1 MSKKKGSPQKPVGE
15 SKSDVNVVPIT
26 GMYEEY
32 FVDYASYVILE
43 RAIPKIEDGLKPVQ
57 RRILYGMKEK
67 EDGRYNKVA
76 NLIGHTMQYHP
87 HGDAAIGAAM
97 VKLGQKNLLIDTQ
110 GNWGDVRT
118 GDSAAASRYIEA
130 RLTKFALDVA
140 FNPQTTDWQISYDGR
155 RKEPIALP
163 MKFPLLLAQGVEGI
177 AVGLSTKILP
187 HNFCELIK
195 ATIKVLRGKPFKIY
209 PDFETGGSIDISEYN
224 GGKRGGRVKIR
235 AKMEVVDK
243 NIINITELPF
253 GVTTNN
259 LIDSIIKANDKGQ
272 IKIKKVIDNTAK
284 DVEVQI
290 QLAAGI
296 SPQVTMDALYACTN
310 CEISVSPNAC
320 VIVDNKPQFLKVNEL
335 LVYSTEHTK
344 KLLKQELE
352 IKKGELEERWHMSSL
367 EKIFIENRIYR
378 DIEECESWEEVLVA
392 IDKGLKQYVVTPS
405 MKTKKGDKRIKLKRD
420 ITEEDIIKLTE
431 IKIKRISK
439 YNKFKADERIAQ
451 IEEDL
456 KQVKH
461 DLKHLTDFAV
471 AYFERLLDK
480 YGKGRERKTDIAEF
494 ETIKAV
500 KVVANNAKLYVN
512 RKEGFIGTSLKKDEF
527 IGECSSIDNIIAFCK
542 DGTFVVKKISDKV
555 FMGKNILHTA
565 VWKKGDDRTTYNMVY
580 TDGKTGKS
588 MAKRFNV
595 TGVTREKI
603 YDLTKGNK
611 GSKVTYFTAN
621 PNGESEVVSFQL
633 TPGCGAHKKVFDYDF
648 VDLAIKGRGAG
659 GNIVTKFPVKK
670 ISQVEVGQSS
680 LGAVKVWMDEISG
693 RINDEERGYY
703 LGDFDTGD
711 QLIALYKDGSYE
723 IRDLEIGSKFDM
735 SIATEVRKF
744 AGEEVV
750 SALYYE
756 GEKGW
761 TMIKRFF
768 IETNTL
774 RTRFKFI
781 SEAPG
786 SKLFFATADEDIIV
800 ECSYKKGGKK
810 IVKQFDLDTMI
821 GSKGWKAVGNKI
833 GEFKI
838 LSCKRIGAYQEDNEE
853 QVDEAKEAEGSEQTK
868 ETTAK
873 KAATKKAAPKKPTAK
888 KPTVKKPTAKKVAAK
903 KKPATKKKKTTKKKP
918 GDDKLQAGDTIEF
931 DF

>member
-1 MSKKKGSPQKPVGE
+1 MSKKKGSSSKPKGE
-15 SKSDVNVVPIT
+15 SKSDVNVIPVQ
-26 GMYEEY
+26 GMYEDY

-57 RRILYGMKEK
+57 RRILYSMREK

-87 HGDAAIGAAM
+87 HGDAAIGQAM
-97 VKLGQKNLLIDTQ
+97 VKLGQKDLLIDPQ

-118 GDSAAASRYIEA
+118 GDSSAAARYIEA

-140 FNPQTTDWQISYDGR
+140 YNAQTTDWQISYDGR

-187 HNFCELIK
+187 HNFIELIK
-195 ATIKVLRGKPFKIY
+195 ASIKILNDKPFKIY
-209 PDFETGGSIDISEYN
+209 PDFQTGGFIDVSEYN
-224 GGKRGGRVKIR
+224 AGKRGGRVKIR

-243 NIINITELPF
+243 NIINIIELPY
-253 GVTTNN
+253 GITTNN

-284 DVEVQI
+284 EVEVQI
-290 QLAAGI
+290 QLAPGI
-296 SPQVTMDALYACTN
+296 SPQVTMDALYAFTN

-335 LVYSTEHTK
+335 LVTSTEHTK
-344 KLLKQELE
+344 QLLKQELE
-352 IKKGELEERWHMSSL
+352 IKKGELEEKWHMSSL

-378 DIEECESWEEVLVA
+378 DIEECESWEEVLIA
-392 IDKGLKQYVVTPS
+392 IDKGLKEYVVTPS
-405 MKTKKGDKRIKLKRD
+405 MKAKKGDKRIKLQRD
-420 ITEEDIIKLTE
+420 ITEDDIIRLTE

-456 KQVKH
+456 KQVKY
-461 DLKHLTDFAV
+461 DLKHLTEFAV
-471 AYFERLLDK
+471 AYFERLLAK
-480 YGKGRERKTDIAEF
+480 YGKGRERRTQITEF

-500 KVVANNAKLYVN
+500 AVVANNAKLYAN
-512 RKEGFIGTSLKKDEF
+512 KKEGFIGTSLKKDEF

-648 VDLAIKGRGAG
+648 VDLGIKGRGSG

-670 ISQVEVGQSS
+670 ITQLEVGQSS
-680 LGAVKVWMDEISG
+680 LGAIKVWMDEISG
-693 RINDEERGYY
+693 RINDEERGFF
-703 LGDFDTGD
+703 LGEFDTGD
-711 QLIALYKDGSYE
+711 QLIGLYKDGSYE

-744 AGEEVV
+744 TGEEII

-761 TMIKRFF
+761 TMVKRFF
-768 IETNTL
+768 IETNTVG
-774 RTRFKFI
+774 TRFKFI
-781 SEAPG
+781 TEASG
-786 SKLFFATADEDIIV
+786 SKLYFATSDEDIIV
-800 ECSYKKGGKK
+800 ECSYKTGGKK
-810 IVKQFDLDTMI
+810 TVKQFDLDTMI
-821 GSKGWKAVGNKI
+821 GSKGWKATGNKI

-838 LSCKRIGAYQEDNEE
+838 LSSKRIGAYQEEDKEGPSAEAIDTEE
-853 QVDEAKEAEGSEQTK
+853 
-868 ETTAK
+868 
-873 KAATKKAAPKKPTAK
+873 KAADKNSTNK
-888 KPTVKKPTAKKVAAK
+888 KKVAKEVSGK
-903 KKPATKKKKTTKKKP
+903 KLIEKKTKAKKKTTKKNKP

>member
-1 MSKKKGSPQKPVGE
+1 MSKKKGSSSKPKGE
-15 SKSDVNVVPIT
+15 SKSDVNVIPVQ
-26 GMYEEY
+26 GMYEDY

-57 RRILYGMKEK
+57 RRILYSMREK

-87 HGDAAIGAAM
+87 HGDAAIGQAM
-97 VKLGQKNLLIDTQ
+97 VKLGQKDLLIDPQ

-118 GDSAAASRYIEA
+118 GDSSAAARYIEA

-140 FNPQTTDWQISYDGR
+140 YNAQTTDWQISYDGR

-187 HNFCELIK
+187 HNFIELIK
-195 ATIKVLRGKPFKIY
+195 ASIKILNDKPFKIY
-209 PDFETGGSIDISEYN
+209 PDFQTGGFIDVSEYN
-224 GGKRGGRVKIR
+224 AGKRGGRVKIR

-243 NIINITELPF
+243 NIINIIELPY
-253 GVTTNN
+253 GITTNN

-284 DVEVQI
+284 EVEVQI
-290 QLAAGI
+290 QLAPGI
-296 SPQVTMDALYACTN
+296 SPQVTMDALYAFTN

-335 LVYSTEHTK
+335 LVTSTEHTK
-344 KLLKQELE
+344 QLLKQELE
-352 IKKGELEERWHMSSL
+352 IKKGELEEKWHMSSL

-378 DIEECESWEEVLVA
+378 DIEECESWEEVLIA
-392 IDKGLKQYVVTPS
+392 IDKGLKEYVVTPS
-405 MKTKKGDKRIKLKRD
+405 MKAKKGDKRIKLQRD
-420 ITEEDIIKLTE
+420 ITEDDIIRLTE

-456 KQVKH
+456 KQVKY
-461 DLKHLTDFAV
+461 DLKHLTEFAV
-471 AYFERLLDK
+471 AYFERLLAK
-480 YGKGRERKTDIAEF
+480 YGKGRERRTQITEF

-500 KVVANNAKLYVN
+500 AVVANNAKLYAN
-512 RKEGFIGTSLKKDEF
+512 KKEGFIGTSLKKDEF

-648 VDLAIKGRGAG
+648 VDLGIKGRGSG

-670 ISQVEVGQSS
+670 ITQLEVGQSS
-680 LGAVKVWMDEISG
+680 LGAIKVWMDEISG
-693 RINDEERGYY
+693 RINDEERGFF
-703 LGDFDTGD
+703 LGEFDTGD
-711 QLIALYKDGSYE
+711 QLIGLYKDGSYE

-744 AGEEVV
+744 TGEEII

-761 TMIKRFF
+761 TMVKRFF
-768 IETNTL
+768 IETNTVG
-774 RTRFKFI
+774 TRFKFI
-781 SEAPG
+781 TEASG
-786 SKLFFATADEDIIV
+786 SKLYFATSDEDIIV
-800 ECSYKKGGKK
+800 ECSYKTGGKK
-810 IVKQFDLDTMI
+810 TVKQFDLDTMI
-821 GSKGWKAVGNKI
+821 GSKGWKATGNKI

-838 LSCKRIGAYQEDNEE
+838 LSSKRIGAYQEEDKEGPSAEAIDTEE
-853 QVDEAKEAEGSEQTK
+853 
-868 ETTAK
+868 
-873 KAATKKAAPKKPTAK
+873 KAADKNSTNK
-888 KPTVKKPTAKKVAAK
+888 KKVAKEVSGK
-903 KKPATKKKKTTKKKP
+903 KSIEKKTKAKKKTTKKNKP

>member
-1 MSKKKGSPQKPVGE
+1 MSKKRGSDKTPKGEG
-15 SKSDVNVVPIT
+15 KSDVNVVPIQ

-57 RRILYGMKEK
+57 RRILYGMREK

-140 FNPQTTDWQISYDGR
+140 YNPQTTDWQVSYDGR

-195 ATIKVLRGKPFKIY
+195 ASIKVLRGKPFKIY
-209 PDFETGGSIDISEYN
+209 PDFETGGYIDVSEYN
-224 GGKRGGRVKIR
+224 SGKRGGKVKIR
-235 AKMEVVDK
+235 AKMEVADK
-243 NIINITELPF
+243 NIINIIELPY
-253 GVTTNN
+253 GVTTNSM
-259 LIDSIIKANDKGQ
+259 IDSIIKANDKGQ
-272 IKIKKVIDNTAK
+272 IKIKKVVDNTAK
-284 DVEVQI
+284 DVEIQI
-290 QLAAGI
+290 LLGPGI
-296 SPQVTMDALYACTN
+296 SPQVTMDALYAFTS
-310 CEISVSPNAC
+310 CEISVSTNAC
-320 VIVDNKPQFLKVNEL
+320 VIVDNKPQFMKVNEL
-335 LVYSTEHTK
+335 LVNSTENTK
-344 KLLKQELE
+344 QLLKQELE
-352 IKKGELEERWHMSSL
+352 IKKGELEEKWHMSSL

-392 IDKGLKQYVVTPS
+392 IDKGLKQYIVTPG
-405 MKTKKGDKRIKLKRD
+405 MKAKKGDKRLKLHRD

-439 YNKFKADERIAQ
+439 YNKFKADEKIAQ

-456 KQVKH
+456 KQVKF

-480 YGKGRERKTDIAEF
+480 YGKGRERKTEITEF
-494 ETIKAV
+494 ESIKAV

-512 RKEGFIGTSLKKDEF
+512 KKEGFIGTSLKKDEF
-527 IGECSSIDNIIAFCK
+527 VGECSSMDNIIAFCK
-542 DGTFVVKKISDKV
+542 DGTFVVKKIADKV

-565 VWKKGDDRTTYNMVY
+565 VWKKGDDRTTYNMIY
-580 TDGKTGKS
+580 TDGKSGKS

-603 YDLTKGNK
+603 YDLTKGHK
-611 GSKVTYFTAN
+611 GSRVTYFTAN

-633 TPGCGAHKKVFDYDF
+633 SPGCGAHKKLFEYDF
-648 VDLAIKGRGAG
+648 VDLAIKGRGSG

-670 ISQVEVGQSS
+670 ITQLAVGQSS

-693 RINDEERGYY
+693 RINDEERGYF
-703 LGDFDTGD
+703 LGEFDTGD
-711 QLIALYKDGSYE
+711 QLIAIYKDGSYE

-735 SIATEVRKF
+735 SVATEVRKF
-744 AGEEVV
+744 TGEEVV

-768 IETNTL
+768 IETNTVG
-774 RTRFKFI
+774 TRFKFI
-781 SEAPG
+781 SEASG
-786 SKLFFATADEDIIV
+786 SKLYFATSDEDIIV
-800 ECSYKKGGKK
+800 ECSYKTGGKK
-810 IVKQFDLDTMI
+810 TVKQFDLDTMI

-838 LSCKRIGAYQEDNEE
+838 LSAKRIGAYQEEDNEAK
-853 QVDEAKEAEGSEQTK
+853 VDEAIESDSVKDEDNVLDDK
-868 ETTAK
+868 VVKK
-873 KAATKKAAPKKPTAK
+873 KAPGKEKPVKKDTAKKPTAK
-888 KPTVKKPTAKKVAAK
+888 KTSSK
-903 KKPATKKKKTTKKKP
+903 KKPANKKKSND

>member
-1 MSKKKGSPQKPVGE
+1 MSKKRRPTSNPKGE

-26 GMYEEY
+26 GMYEDY

-57 RRILYGMKEK
+57 RRILYGMREK

-110 GNWGDVRT
+110 GNWGDIRT

-140 FNPQTTDWQISYDGR
+140 FNPQTTEWQISYDGR

-195 ATIKVLRGKPFKIY
+195 ASIKILRGKPFKIY
-209 PDFETGGSIDISEYN
+209 PDFQTGGYIDVSEYN
-224 GGKRGGRVKIR
+224 AGKRGGKVKIR

-243 NIINITELPF
+243 NIINITELPYS
-253 GVTTNN
+253 VTTNSM
-259 LIDSIIKANDKGQ
+259 IDSIIKANDKGQ
-272 IKIKKVIDNTAK
+272 IKIKKVVDNTAK
-284 DVEVQI
+284 EVEIQI

-296 SPQVTMDALYACTN
+296 SPQVTMDALYAFTS

-335 LVYSTEHTK
+335 LVHSTELTK

-352 IKKGELEERWHMSSL
+352 IKKGELEEKWHLSSL

-378 DIEECESWEEVLVA
+378 DIEECESFEEVIKV

-405 MKTKKGDKRIKLKRD
+405 MKAKKGDKRLKLHRD

-439 YNKFKADERIAQ
+439 YNKFKADEKIAQ

-456 KQVKH
+456 AQVKH

-471 AYFERLLDK
+471 AYFERLLEK
-480 YGKGRERKTDIAEF
+480 YGKGRERRTEITEF
-494 ETIKAV
+494 EAIKAV

-512 RKEGFIGTSLKKDEF
+512 KKEGFIGTSLKKDEF
-527 IGECSSIDNIIAFCK
+527 VSECSSIDDIIAFCK
-542 DGTFVVKKISDKV
+542 DGTFVVNKIADKV

-588 MAKRFNV
+588 MAKRFHV
-595 TGVTREKI
+595 TGVTRGKK

-611 GSKVTYFTAN
+611 GSKVIYFTAN
-621 PNGESEVVSFQL
+621 PNGESELVSFQL
-633 TPGCGAHKKVFDYDF
+633 TPGCGAHKKVFEYDF
-648 VDLAIKGRGAG
+648 VDLAIKGRGSG
-659 GNIVTKFPVKK
+659 GNIVTKYPVKK
-670 ISQVEVGQSS
+670 ISQLEVGQSS
-680 LGAVKVWMDEISG
+680 LGAVKAWMDEVSG
-693 RINDEERGYY
+693 RINDEERGIF
-703 LGDFDTGD
+703 LGEFDTGD
-711 QLIALYKDGSYE
+711 QLIALYKNGTYE
-723 IRDLEIGSKFDM
+723 IRDLEMERKFDM
-735 SIATEVRKF
+735 SEAIEVRKF
-744 AGEEVV
+744 TGDEVV

-768 IETNTL
+768 IETNTNE
-774 RTRFKFI
+774 TRFKFI
-781 SEAPG
+781 SESSG
-786 SKLFFATADEDIIV
+786 SKLYFATVDEDIIV
-800 ECSYKKGGKK
+800 EGSYKKGGKK
-810 IVKQFDLDTMI
+810 TVKQFDLDTMI
-821 GSKGWKAVGNKI
+821 GSKGWKAAGNKI
-833 GEFKI
+833 GEFKL
-838 LSCKRIGAYQEDNEE
+838 LSCKKIGAYQEGDTEE
-853 QVDEAKEAEGSEQTK
+853 PVDEAIEHDTETEDATTSTK
-868 ETTAK
+868 KATPKKTTAKKKTTK
-873 KAATKKAAPKKPTAK
+873 KAATKKAPAK
-888 KPTVKKPTAKKVAAK
+888 KTTAK
-903 KKPATKKKKTTKKKP
+903 KKPAAKKKSTKKK
-918 GDDKLQAGDTIEF
+918 GDNGKLQAGDTIEF

>member
-1 MSKKKGSPQKPVGE
+1 MSKKKGSSSKPKGE
-15 SKSDVNVVPIT
+15 SKSDVNVIPVQ
-26 GMYEEY
+26 GMYEDY

-57 RRILYGMKEK
+57 RRILYSMREK

-87 HGDAAIGAAM
+87 HGDAAIGQAM
-97 VKLGQKNLLIDTQ
+97 VKLGQKDLLIDPQ

-118 GDSAAASRYIEA
+118 GDSSAAARYIEA

-140 FNPQTTDWQISYDGR
+140 YNAQTTDWQISYDGR

-187 HNFCELIK
+187 HNFIELIK
-195 ATIKVLRGKPFKIY
+195 ASIKILNDKPFKIY
-209 PDFETGGSIDISEYN
+209 PDFQTGGFIDVSEYN
-224 GGKRGGRVKIR
+224 AGKRGGRVKIR

-243 NIINITELPF
+243 NIINIIELPY
-253 GVTTNN
+253 GITTNN

-284 DVEVQI
+284 EVEVQI
-290 QLAAGI
+290 QLAPGI
-296 SPQVTMDALYACTN
+296 SPQVTMDALYAFTN

-335 LVYSTEHTK
+335 LVTSTEHTK
-344 KLLKQELE
+344 QLLKQELE
-352 IKKGELEERWHMSSL
+352 IKKGELEEKWHMSSL

-378 DIEECESWEEVLVA
+378 DIEECESWEEVLIA
-392 IDKGLKQYVVTPS
+392 IDKGLKEYVVTPS
-405 MKTKKGDKRIKLKRD
+405 MKAKKGDKRIKLQRD
-420 ITEEDIIKLTE
+420 ITEDDIIRLTE

-456 KQVKH
+456 KQVKY
-461 DLKHLTDFAV
+461 DLKHLTEFAV
-471 AYFERLLDK
+471 AYFERLLAK
-480 YGKGRERKTDIAEF
+480 YGKGRERRTQITEF

-500 KVVANNAKLYVN
+500 AVVANNAKLYAN
-512 RKEGFIGTSLKKDEF
+512 KKEGFIGTSLKKDEF

-648 VDLAIKGRGAG
+648 VDLGIKGRGSG

-670 ISQVEVGQSS
+670 ITQLEVGQSS
-680 LGAVKVWMDEISG
+680 LGAIKVWMDEISG
-693 RINDEERGYY
+693 RINDEERGFF
-703 LGDFDTGD
+703 LGEFDTGD
-711 QLIALYKDGSYE
+711 QLIGLYKDGSYE

-744 AGEEVV
+744 TGEEII

-761 TMIKRFF
+761 TMVKRFF
-768 IETNTL
+768 IETNTVG
-774 RTRFKFI
+774 TRFKFI
-781 SEAPG
+781 TEASG
-786 SKLFFATADEDIIV
+786 SKLYFATSDEDIIV
-800 ECSYKKGGKK
+800 ECSYKTGGKK
-810 IVKQFDLDTMI
+810 TVKQFDLDTMI
-821 GSKGWKAVGNKI
+821 GSKGWKATGNKI

-838 LSCKRIGAYQEDNEE
+838 LSSKRIGAYQEEDKEGPSAEAIDTEE
-853 QVDEAKEAEGSEQTK
+853 
-868 ETTAK
+868 
-873 KAATKKAAPKKPTAK
+873 KAADKNSTNK
-888 KPTVKKPTAKKVAAK
+888 KKVAKEVSGK
-903 KKPATKKKKTTKKKP
+903 KLIEKKTKAKKKTTKKNKP
-918 GDDKLQAGDTIEF
+918 GDDKLQTGDTIEF

>member
-1 MSKKKGSPQKPVGE
+1 MSKKKGSAGKPKGE
-15 SKSDVNVVPIT
+15 SKSDVNVVPIQ
-26 GMYEEY
+26 GMYEDY

-57 RRILYGMKEK
+57 RRILFGMREK

-97 VKLGQKNLLIDTQ
+97 VKLGQKDLLIDPQ

-118 GDSAAASRYIEA
+118 GDSAAAARYIEA

-140 FNPQTTDWQISYDGR
+140 YNPQTTDWQISYDGR

-187 HNFCELIK
+187 HNFIELIK
-195 ATIKVLRGKPFKIY
+195 ASIKILRGKPFKIY
-209 PDFETGGSIDISEYN
+209 PDFQTGGSIDVTEYN
-224 GGKRGGRVKIR
+224 AGKRGGKVKIR
-235 AKMEVVDK
+235 AKMEVADK
-243 NIINITELPF
+243 NIINITELPY

-284 DVEVQI
+284 EVEVQI
-290 QLAAGI
+290 LLGSGI
-296 SPQVTMDALYACTN
+296 SPQVTMDALYAFTN

-320 VIVDNKPQFLKVNEL
+320 VIVNNKPEFLKVNEL
-335 LVYSTEHTK
+335 LITSTAHTK
-344 KLLKQELE
+344 DLLKQELE
-352 IKKGELEERWHMSSL
+352 IKKGELEEKWHMSSL
-367 EKIFIENRIYR
+367 EKIFIEKRIYR
-378 DIEECESWEEVLVA
+378 DIEECESWEEVLKA
-392 IDKGLKQYVVTPS
+392 IDKGLKEYVVTPS
-405 MKTKKGDKRIKLKRD
+405 MKAKKGDKRIKLQRD
-420 ITEEDIIKLTE
+420 ITEEDIIRLTE

-456 KQVKH
+456 KQVKY

-471 AYFERLLDK
+471 AYFERLLSK
-480 YGKGRERKTDIAEF
+480 YGEGRERKTEITEF

-512 RKEGFIGTSLKKDEF
+512 KKEGFIGTSLKKDEF
-527 IGECSSIDNIIAFCK
+527 IGECSDMDNIIAFCK
-542 DGTFVVKKISDKV
+542 DGTFVVKKIADKV
-555 FMGKNILHTA
+555 FMGKNILHAA
-565 VWKKGDDRTTYNMVY
+565 VWKKGDDRTTYNMIY
-580 TDGKTGKS
+580 TDGKSGKS

-621 PNGESEVVSFQL
+621 PNGESEIVSFQM

-648 VDLAIKGRGAG
+648 VDLAIKGRGSG

-670 ISQVEVGQSS
+670 ILQVEVGQSS

-693 RINDEERGYY
+693 RVNDEERGYF
-703 LGDFDTGD
+703 LGEFDTGD

-735 SIATEVRKF
+735 SVATEVRKF
-744 AGEEVV
+744 TGEEVV
-750 SALYYE
+750 SAIYFE

-768 IETNTL
+768 IETNTVA
-774 RTRFKFI
+774 TRFKFI
-781 SEAPG
+781 SEASG
-786 SKLFFATADEDIIV
+786 SKLYFATSDEDIIV
-800 ECSYKKGGKK
+800 ECSYKTGGKK
-810 IVKQFDLDTMI
+810 TVKKFDLDTLI
-821 GSKGWKAVGNKI
+821 GAKGWRAAGNKI

-838 LSCKRIGAYQEDNEE
+838 LSSKRIGAYQEGDQEAA
-853 QVDEAKEAEGSEQTK
+853 VDEAVVEETVEEVNEAP
-868 ETTAK
+868 K
-873 KAATKKAAPKKPTAK
+873 KAATKKPVVKKTAPKKK
-888 KPTVKKPTAKKVAAK
+888 AA
-903 KKPATKKKKTTKKKP
+903 AKKKTTKKNKS
-918 GDDKLQAGDTIEF
+918 GEDKLQAGDTIEF

>member
-1 MSKKKGSPQKPVGE
+1 MSKKKGSSSKPKGE
-15 SKSDVNVVPIT
+15 SKSDVNVIPVQ
-26 GMYEEY
+26 GMYEDY

-57 RRILYGMKEK
+57 RRILYSMREK

-87 HGDAAIGAAM
+87 HGDAAIGQAM
-97 VKLGQKNLLIDTQ
+97 VKLGQKDLLIDPQ

-118 GDSAAASRYIEA
+118 GDSSAAARYIEA

-140 FNPQTTDWQISYDGR
+140 YNAQTTDWQISYDGR

-187 HNFCELIK
+187 HNFIELIK
-195 ATIKVLRGKPFKIY
+195 ASIKILNDKPFKIY
-209 PDFETGGSIDISEYN
+209 PDFQTGGFIDVSEYN
-224 GGKRGGRVKIR
+224 AGKRGGRVKIR

-243 NIINITELPF
+243 NIINIIELPY
-253 GVTTNN
+253 GITTNN

-284 DVEVQI
+284 EVEVQI
-290 QLAAGI
+290 QLAPGI
-296 SPQVTMDALYACTN
+296 SPQVTMDALYAFTN

-335 LVYSTEHTK
+335 LVTSTEHTK
-344 KLLKQELE
+344 QLLKQELE
-352 IKKGELEERWHMSSL
+352 IKKGELEEKWHMSSL

-378 DIEECESWEEVLVA
+378 DIEECESWEEVLIA
-392 IDKGLKQYVVTPS
+392 IDKGLKEYVVTPS
-405 MKTKKGDKRIKLKRD
+405 MKAKKGDKRIKLQRD
-420 ITEEDIIKLTE
+420 ITEDDIIRLTE

-456 KQVKH
+456 KQVKY
-461 DLKHLTDFAV
+461 DLKHLTEFAV
-471 AYFERLLDK
+471 AYFERLLAK
-480 YGKGRERKTDIAEF
+480 YGKGRERRTQITEF

-500 KVVANNAKLYVN
+500 AVVANNAKLYAN
-512 RKEGFIGTSLKKDEF
+512 KKEGFIGTSLKKDEF

-648 VDLAIKGRGAG
+648 VDLGIKGRGSG

-670 ISQVEVGQSS
+670 ITQLEVGQSS
-680 LGAVKVWMDEISG
+680 LGAIKVWMDEISG
-693 RINDEERGYY
+693 RINDEERGFF
-703 LGDFDTGD
+703 LGEFDTGD
-711 QLIALYKDGSYE
+711 QLIGLYKDGSYE

-744 AGEEVV
+744 TGEEII

-761 TMIKRFF
+761 TMVKRFF
-768 IETNTL
+768 IETNTVG
-774 RTRFKFI
+774 TRFKFI
-781 SEAPG
+781 SEASG
-786 SKLFFATADEDIIV
+786 SKLYFATSDEDIIV
-800 ECSYKKGGKK
+800 ECSYKTGGKK
-810 IVKQFDLDTMI
+810 TVKQFDLDTMI
-821 GSKGWKAVGNKI
+821 GSKGWKATGNKI

-838 LSCKRIGAYQEDNEE
+838 LSSKRIGAYQEEDKEGPSAEAIDTEE
-853 QVDEAKEAEGSEQTK
+853 
-868 ETTAK
+868 
-873 KAATKKAAPKKPTAK
+873 KAADKNSTNK
-888 KPTVKKPTAKKVAAK
+888 KKVAKEVSGK
-903 KKPATKKKKTTKKKP
+903 KSIEKKTKAKKKTTKKNKP
-918 GDDKLQAGDTIEF
+918 GDDKLQTGDTIEF

>member
-1 MSKKKGSPQKPVGE
+1 MSKKKGSSSKPVGE
-15 SKSDVNVVPIT
+15 GKSDVNIVPIT

-57 RRILYGMKEK
+57 RRILYGMREK

-118 GDSAAASRYIEA
+118 GDSAAAARYIEA

-140 FNPQTTDWQISYDGR
+140 YNPQTTDWQISYDGR

-195 ATIKVLRGKPFKIY
+195 ASIKVLRGKPFKIY
-209 PDFETGGSIDISEYN
+209 PDFETGGSIDVSEYN
-224 GGKRGGRVKIR
+224 AGKRGGKVKIR

-243 NIINITELPF
+243 NIINITELPY
-253 GVTTNN
+253 GVTSNTM
-259 LIDSIIKANDKGQ
+259 IDSIIKANDKGK
-272 IKIKKVIDNTAK
+272 IKIKKVVDNTAK
-284 DVEVQI
+284 EVEIQI
-290 QLAAGI
+290 ILGQGI
-296 SPQVTMDALYACTN
+296 SPQVTMDALYAFTN

-320 VIVDNKPQFLKVNEL
+320 VIVDNKPEFLKVNEL
-335 LVYSTEHTK
+335 LVHSTEHTK
-344 KLLKQELE
+344 ALLKEELE
-352 IKKGELEERWHMSSL
+352 IRKSELEERWHMSSL

-378 DIEECESWEEVLVA
+378 DIEECESWEEVLKA
-392 IDKGLKQYVVTPS
+392 IDKGLKQYVVTPG
-405 MKTKKGDKRIKLKRD
+405 MKSKKGDKRLKLHRD
-420 ITEEDIIKLTE
+420 ITEEDITRLTE

-456 KQVKH
+456 KQVKY

-471 AYFERLLDK
+471 AYFERLLNK
-480 YGKGRERKTDIAEF
+480 YGKGRERKTVITEF

-512 RKEGFIGTSLKKDEF
+512 YKEGFIGTSLKKDEF
-527 IGECSSIDNIIAFCK
+527 VGECSDIDDIIAFCK

-595 TGVTREKI
+595 TGVTREKV

-621 PNGESEVVSFQL
+621 ANGESEVVSFQL
-633 TPGCGAHKKVFDYDF
+633 TPGCGAHKKVFNYDF
-648 VDLAIKGRGAG
+648 VDLAIKGRGSG

-670 ISQVEVGQSS
+670 ILQVEVGQSS

-693 RINDEERGYY
+693 RINDEERGFF
-703 LGDFDTGD
+703 LGEFDTGD
-711 QLIALYKDGSYE
+711 QLIGLYKDGTYE
-723 IRDLEIGSKFDM
+723 VRDLEIGSKFDM
-735 SIATEVRKF
+735 SDAVEVRKF
-744 AGEEVV
+744 TGEEVI
-750 SALYYE
+750 SCLYYE

-768 IETNTL
+768 VETNTIG
-774 RTRFKFI
+774 TRFKFI
-781 SEAPG
+781 TEASG
-786 SKLFFATADEDIIV
+786 SKLYFATADEDIIV
-800 ECSYKKGGKK
+800 ECSYKTGGKK
-810 IVKQFDLDTMI
+810 TVKQFDLDTLI
-821 GSKGWKAVGNKI
+821 GAKGWKAVGNKI

-838 LSCKRIGAYQEDNEE
+838 LSSKRIGAYQEGDNEANVDGATEGE
-853 QVDEAKEAEGSEQTK
+853 QPESEKKTPTK
-868 ETTAK
+868 KPPVK
-873 KAATKKAAPKKPTAK
+873 KAVEKKIATKKAVTKKKP
-888 KPTVKKPTAKKVAAK
+888 AAK
-903 KKPATKKKKTTKKKP
+903 KKGTNKKKP